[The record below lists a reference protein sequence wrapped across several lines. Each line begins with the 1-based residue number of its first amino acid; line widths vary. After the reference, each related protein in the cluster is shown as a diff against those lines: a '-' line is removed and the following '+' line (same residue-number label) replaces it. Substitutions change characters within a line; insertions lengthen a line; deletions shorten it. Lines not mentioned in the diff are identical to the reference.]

1 MMLLTSLFGSA
12 ACSSEASS
20 PEATNNGDGETAT
33 NFAIQYT
40 TPVPSEFFQAATQ
53 QGAIELV
60 EYESKDYTSSS
71 RPTTH
76 KPAYVYVPYG
86 YDPSQKYE
94 VNSKL
99 SALLL
104 LFGKQ

>member
-1 MMLLTSLFGSA
+1 MTKKTISTCMMLLTSLFGSA

-20 PEATNNGDGETAT
+20 PKAVNNGDDEMAT

-60 EYESKDYTSSS
+60 E
-71 RPTTH
+71 
-76 KPAYVYVPYG
+76 
-86 YDPSQKYE
+86 
-94 VNSKL
+94 
-99 SALLL
+99 
-104 LFGKQ
+104 